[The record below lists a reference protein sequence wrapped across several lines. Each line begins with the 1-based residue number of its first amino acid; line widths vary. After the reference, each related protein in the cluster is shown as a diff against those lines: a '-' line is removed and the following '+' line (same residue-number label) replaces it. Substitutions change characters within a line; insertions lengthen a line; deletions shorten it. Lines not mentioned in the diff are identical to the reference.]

1 MLDFLS
7 VIIGLS
13 IFAAGLNFIYTI
25 YIWLR
30 YGEWAVVSIGWW
42 LDYVIEIK
50 EIATGW
56 KGADKILNYF
66 TYKINASFTLLIIA
80 LIGFLIATYFS
91 NKEAERKD

>member
-13 IFAAGLNFIYTI
+13 IFAAGLNFIYMI

-30 YGEWAVVSIGWW
+30 YGEWAVVSIASW
-42 LDYVIEIK
+42 LEYVIEIK

-56 KGADKILNYF
+56 KGADKILNFFY
-66 TYKINASFTLLIIA
+66 YKINASFTLLLVA
-80 LIGFLIATYFS
+80 LIGFFIAAYFS